1 MTSSWQVAAK
11 QRAQMRRPTWEEA
24 MDDPSATPPY
34 GVRWGKSDKGSV
46 THVMMY
52 NRHGYQSPNTN
63 SNMMPSCNSGGG
75 ALIRNTNVYIGS
87 KMCSRCTRWQSGLLS
102 NAIAKDWAY
111 YKDPATGRT
120 KRERHS

>member
-1 MTSSWQVAAK
+1 
-11 QRAQMRRPTWEEA
+11 

-46 THVMMY
+46 THVMTY
-52 NRHGYQSPNTN
+52 NKHAYQSTHTN
-63 SNMMPSCNSGGG
+63 SKMMASCSSGGG

-87 KMCSRCTRWQSGLLS
+87 KMCSSCTRWQGGLQ
-102 NAIAKDWAY
+102 NKAVTQDWAY
-111 YKDPATGRT
+111 YTDPATGRT